1 MFGVAGVL
9 SNLLAYGFY
18 HVQGAS
24 IKSWQ
29 IFNTTI
35 AIISLIATAIVLFYL
50 PDTPTKARWAT
61 EEDKRAIVERVRVND
76 QGIKSKTF
84 KKEQA
89 IEAFTDPLTW
99 LLVGMMFTQS
109 LVVGGLNTFV
119 SLLL

>member
-1 MFGVAGVL
+1 M
-9 SNLLAYGFY
+9 
-18 HVQGAS
+18 
-24 IKSWQ
+24 
-29 IFNTTI
+29 
-35 AIISLIATAIVLFYL
+35 LFYL

-61 EEDKRAIVERVRVND
+61 EQDKKAIIERVRVND

-99 LLVGMMFTQS
+99 LLFGMMFTQS

-119 SLLL
+119 RHFRSSLERVLSLMA